1 MNPGEPGARTGRTG
15 RTASTGRTVYRIRW
29 VPGTD
34 RLHATC
40 FCGAEREFD
49 DPVVLWDWLLGHPEG
64 HRARPAGAENSPAP
78 AAALV

>member
-1 MNPGEPGARTGRTG
+1 MSPGEPGARTGRTG
-15 RTASTGRTVYRIRW
+15 STGRTVHRIRW

-34 RLHATC
+34 RLQATC